1 MRRPGIIVCALLAAL
16 LATTVVFVA
25 LVAVSQTNGRVNEP
39 REMLE
44 VSDGYKVT
52 SADMQLPELP
62 TGCEATAI
70 ATLLRLNGV
79 EASKTDVADAMP
91 KSGTDFVHSFLG
103 DPSAAN
109 GGCCMSPC
117 AVETMRTFLEGR
129 SLIGYQTEGF
139 GLSQLP
145 KPCVVWVTID
155 LSHPQGPLKQQGAY
169 YMYFPSHC
177 VTVTEIVGDTVKT
190 IDPLKGWADYP
201 LEDFEDVYE
210 ELGAQAIYIGK
221 E

>member
-16 LATTVVFVA
+16 LALMVVFVA
-25 LVAVSQTNGRVNEP
+25 LVSTSQPNGRVGEP
-39 REMLE
+39 HEVLE

-70 ATLLRLNGV
+70 ATLLRINGV
-79 EASKTDVADAMP
+79 DASKIDVADAMP

-129 SLIGYQTEGF
+129 ALIGYQTEGF
-139 GLSQLP
+139 SLSQLP

-155 LSHPQGPLKQQGAY
+155 LSHPQGPIKQQGAY
-169 YMYFPSHC
+169 SMYYPSHC
-177 VTVTEIVGDTVKT
+177 VTVLGMTENTVRV
-190 IDPLKGWADYP
+190 IDPLVGLVDYP
-201 LEDFEDVYE
+201 MDKFARVYE
-210 ELGAQAIYIGK
+210 TLGAQAIYIAK